1 MKYVS
6 ITVICIS
13 YLLPMGRNWKKNLRF
28 MYVCGYLFLTR
39 GLCLLYSL
47 HSMNEDLELED
58 ILLLV
63 TGYSSITYIKFSFYK
78 QYISLDPKTHKLSP
92 LHFLKV

>member
-6 ITVICIS
+6 MYYC
-13 YLLPMGRNWKKNLRF
+13 YLHKLFIAYGAKLEKNTCVL
-28 MYVCGYLFLTR
+28 CGILFYNQRIVST
-39 GLCLLYSL
+39 L
-47 HSMNEDLELED
+47 HSMNEDLED

-78 QYISLDPKTHKLSP
+78 QYISLNPKNPQPVIAST
-92 LHFLKV
+92 F

>member
-6 ITVICIS
+6 MYYC
-13 YLLPMGRNWKKNLRF
+13 YLHKLFIAYGAKLEKNTCVL
-28 MYVCGYLFLTR
+28 CGYLFYNQRIVST
-39 GLCLLYSL
+39 L
-47 HSMNEDLELED
+47 HSMNEDLED

-63 TGYSSITYIKFSFYK
+63 TGYGSITCLKILILQTIHFFG
-78 QYISLDPKTHKLSP
+78 PKKPTNCHC